1 VSIPGSATEL
11 CETTGPQATDLE
23 GVLKPTSQFLAG
35 ARALDFFSQGLR
47 QHVLVEREVGHEPFS
62 SAVFFLQLSEPP
74 QFAHAQMGVVLLPGI
89 EGRVTDAE
97 LPTEITDFDL
107 PDRVHDLLLGEL

>member
-1 VSIPGSATEL
+1 M
-11 CETTGPQATDLE
+11 
-23 GVLKPTSQFLAG
+23 
-35 ARALDFFSQGLR
+35 RALDFFEGLR

-62 SAVFFLQLSEPP
+62 SAVFFLQLSVPP

-97 LPTEITDFDL
+97 LPTEITDGSGGFGL
-107 PDRVHDLLLGEL
+107 PDRLHDLLLREL